1 MYQGHMNDGSSVQR
15 HSAGDTYPFVIYA
28 KQDGSDM
35 NWGVVGSGYDTG
47 AIYLSEAIARGCAQ
61 SLKRRHDQVIERMQ
75 AEQRKRHDPMIRMAT
90 ELLGCVWAPDVK
102 GIPII
107 HTRRVAADRKAER
120 VFWAR
125 KYCEDNQDLPM
136 AAVAE
141 GLRMQG
147 YSRNEVNT
155 ALTAYVMG
163 AA

>member
-1 MYQGHMNDGSSVQR
+1 MYQGHMNDGSSVQK
-15 HSAGDTYPFVIYA
+15 HSAGSVYPFVVYA
-28 KQDGSDM
+28 QQTSWGLG
-35 NWGVVGSGYDTG
+35 WGVQGQGYDSGPCFCYESG
-47 AIYLSEAIARGCAQ
+47 AFSRAQ
-61 SLKRRHDQVIERMQ
+61 ALLQEHLRKADRRATERRMH
-75 AEQRKRHDPMIRMAT
+75 ADPMIRMAT

-107 HTRRVAADRKAER
+107 HTRRVSADRKAER

-141 GLRMQG
+141 GLRMKG
-147 YSRNEVNT
+147 YSRHEVNT
-155 ALTAYVMG
+155 ALTAYVMD

>member
-1 MYQGHMNDGSSVQR
+1 MYQGHMNDGSSVQK
-15 HSAGDTYPFVIYA
+15 HSAGRHFPFVVYA
-28 KQDGSDM
+28 MQGLHKL
-35 NWGVVGSGYDTG
+35 NWGVSGMGTDSGPIFYDEET
-47 AIYLSEAIARGCAQ
+47 ARHVAQ
-61 SLKRRHDQVIERMQ
+61 RQYQEHLRKADRRAAERR
-75 AEQRKRHDPMIRMAT
+75 AHADPMIRMAT

-107 HTRRVAADRKAER
+107 HTRRVSADRKAER

-147 YSRNEVNT
+147 YSRHEVNT
-155 ALTAYVMG
+155 AIIAYVMG